1 MLLPRRSERDLER
14 DHKASQMWL
23 LTFTDLVSLML
34 TFFVMLFSMSN
45 VKLDRWDNVIDS
57 LSQSLAPEQVK
68 TPISSTATH
77 NIATVFRKRAINLDY
92 LTSVLREKIESDEL
106 LKQTQFMRL
115 EDRLVLALPGDLLF
129 EAGRAVMT
137 DRARAALFRLGGA
150 LSTIANQLGVNG
162 HSDPSPVAGGDY
174 ASNWELSTARAA
186 AVANQLRAAGYAE
199 PIVAFGYS
207 DSRYDQLP
215 SMPPAQRQLMGRRV
229 DIVVFPTSGGLR

>member
-1 MLLPRRSERDLER
+1 MLFPRRADRDTEQEE
-14 DHKASQMWL
+14 KAAQLWL

-45 VKLDRWDNVIDS
+45 VKLDKWQNVIDS

-68 TPISSTATH
+68 TQSSSTSLH

-106 LKQTQFMRL
+106 LKQTQFLRL

-129 EAGRAVMT
+129 EAGRAVMS
-137 DRARAALFRLGGA
+137 DRAREALYRLGNA
-150 LSTIANQLGVNG
+150 LNTINNQIGVNG
-162 HSDPSPVAGGDY
+162 HADPSAPAGGAY

-186 AVANQLRAAGYAE
+186 AVANELRRGGYSE
-199 PIVAFGYS
+199 PIVAFGYA
-207 DSRYDQLP
+207 DGRYNLLP
-215 SMPPAQRQLMGRRV
+215 NMPAAQRQLLGRRV
-229 DIVVFPTSGGLR
+229 DIVIFPTSGGLQ

>member
-1 MLLPRRSERDLER
+1 MLLPRRSVRDLER

-92 LTSVLREKIESDEL
+92 LTSVLREKIDSDEL

-150 LSTIANQLGVNG
+150 LSTVANQLGVNG

-215 SMPPAQRQLMGRRV
+215 PMPQAQRQLMGRRV